1 MDRFLTESKQG
12 FIRWFFLE
20 NIVLFRLFFNF
31 VYFYLEIVEED
42 DEEWIMVD
50 FFTESKQGFIR
61 WVRERISRVAST
73 SHYLS
78 YSDCRAVFCIF
89 SDFCFLNLFLISV
102 FLNLSDF
109 CYLLHSDFWAV
120 LCIFSDLWF
129 PQSLTFKLSSCF
141 LNLSDFRYQTAE
153 LFSVSILLPFTIFK
167 GINVST
173 LVCKKGYKALISAIF
188 KHSDCQAVFSIKFY
202 FLGLSLFNFK
212 KTNVWQHWWAK
223 KGEWIGL
230 WFQLSSSIQTVKLV
244 SNIYIA
250 RCMFFLFRPI
260 TIQRDH
266 WSA

>member
-1 MDRFLTESKQG
+1 MRTIKPQEVWVWWGVDRFLTECKQGFNRWVRGICESLEFSLFWKISEDYDEEWNRFLENWWRGMDRFLTESKQG

-78 YSDCRAVFCIF
+78 YSDC
-89 SDFCFLNLFLISV
+89 
-102 FLNLSDF
+102 
-109 CYLLHSDFWAV
+109 WAV

-173 LVCKKGYKALISAIF
+173 LVCKKGL
-188 KHSDCQAVFSIKFY
+188 
-202 FLGLSLFNFK
+202 
-212 KTNVWQHWWAK
+212 
-223 KGEWIGL
+223 
-230 WFQLSSSIQTVKLV
+230 
-244 SNIYIA
+244 
-250 RCMFFLFRPI
+250 
-260 TIQRDH
+260 
-266 WSA
+266 